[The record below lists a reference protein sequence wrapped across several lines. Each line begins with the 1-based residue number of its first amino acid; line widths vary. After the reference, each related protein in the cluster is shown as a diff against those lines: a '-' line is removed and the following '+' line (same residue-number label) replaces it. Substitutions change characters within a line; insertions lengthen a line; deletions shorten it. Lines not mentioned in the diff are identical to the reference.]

1 MRALDRKLL
10 RDLRHHRAQVLSIA
24 AVVACG
30 VMTVIAMRSTLGSV
44 RWARDAYYADYRFGD
59 VFAQLKRA
67 PISLVRR
74 INAIPGVGA
83 IETRSVLDVTLD
95 VPGLPDPATG
105 HLVSIPTTQRPMLNT
120 LHLRQG
126 RWPAERRDDEA
137 IVSDR
142 FARENRLVVG
152 DSLGAVINGQWRQLH
167 IVALATSPEFVYEVS
182 GTGFM
187 TDNRR
192 FGVLWMTNDA
202 IAPAYGMRGAFN
214 DIVLRLAPGARQA
227 DVIAQLDGLLSPYG
241 GVGAYGRDDQPSN
254 TVVAD
259 ELEQLRVIGNVFP
272 LFFVATAA
280 FLLNVVLS
288 RLIATQREEIA
299 ALKAFGYGNI
309 AVGVHYLGFAAAA
322 VGLGSI
328 LGVAAG
334 IWLGSAY
341 TGLYADVF
349 RFPSLEHRTGW
360 GSAVAVIAIS
370 GAAALLGAASAV
382 WAAVRL
388 PPAEALRPPAPAR
401 YRPLLVERFGFGH
414 LVSPAG
420 RMVLRNMERRPLR
433 TLSSVIG
440 VSLATAVLVSG
451 FYPYDASARLID
463 IQLRTAQRED
473 LSVAFSTPRSIAAAR
488 ELAGIAGITRVEP
501 FRTVAARLRVRQRV
515 RTAVITGLDAG
526 STLRRLVDMHG
537 AIHPIPP
544 AGVVL
549 SASLAGALGV
559 AVGDTIIAEVTE
571 LGGAER
577 RVIVAATLD
586 EMLGMSAYMDRRAL
600 NALMREGDVV
610 SGAQV
615 SIDRGTE
622 DRVFAAF
629 KRYPLVAGTG
639 SRPAMIAFV
648 EETIRASMKI
658 TTVIVVFAAGVI
670 ALGIIYNGARIAL
683 SERGRELASL
693 RVLGLTRREVSR
705 LLLSEQAVITWVGIP
720 AGCALGFGFA
730 AILANAF
737 AAERFRFPLVIDLST
752 YAVASAVV
760 AVAAVGAAG
769 VVRRRV
775 AHLDLIAVLKTRE

>member
-1 MRALDRKLL
+1 M
-10 RDLRHHRAQVLSIA
+10 SIA

-30 VMTVIAMRSTLGSV
+30 VMAVIAMRSTLGSV
-44 RWARDAYYADYRFGD
+44 RWARDVYYVDYRFGD
-59 VFAQLKRA
+59 VFAELKRA
-67 PISLVRR
+67 PISLVER
-74 INAIPGVGA
+74 INQIPGVGA
-83 IETRSVLDVTLD
+83 IETRSVLNVTLD

-105 HLVSIPTTQRPMLNT
+105 HLVSIPATMRPMLNA

-126 RWPAERRDDEA
+126 RWPDERRDDEA

-142 FARENRLVVG
+142 FARENHIGVG
-152 DSLGAVINGQWRQLH
+152 DTLGAVINGRWRRLH

-192 FGVLWMTNDA
+192 FGVLWMSDDA
-202 IAPAYGMRGAFN
+202 LAPAYGMRGAFN
-214 DIVLRLAPGARQA
+214 DIVLRLAPGALQA
-227 DVIAQLDGLLSPYG
+227 DVIAQLDALLSPYG

-254 TVVAD
+254 TVVSD
-259 ELEQLRVIGNVFP
+259 ELEQLRVFGNVFP
-272 LFFVATAA
+272 LFFVVTAA

-309 AVGVHYLGFAAAA
+309 TVGVHYLGFAAAA
-322 VGLGSI
+322 VGLGSA
-328 LGVAAG
+328 LGVVAG
-334 IWLGSAY
+334 MWLGSAY
-341 TGLYADVF
+341 TGMYADIF
-349 RFPSLEHRTGW
+349 RFPLLEHRTGW
-360 GSAVAVIAIS
+360 GSAAVVIAIS
-370 GAAALLGAASAV
+370 AAAALLGAASAV

-388 PPAEALRPPAPAR
+388 PPAEALRPPSPAR

-414 LVSPAG
+414 LVSAGG

-451 FYPYDASARLID
+451 FFPYDASDRLIA

-473 LSVAFSTPRSIAAAR
+473 LSVAFVSPRSIAAAR
-488 ELAGIAGITRVEP
+488 ELAAVAGISRVEP
-501 FRTVAARLRVRQRV
+501 FRMVAARLRAGQHV
-515 RTAVITGLDAG
+515 RTGAITGLDAG
-526 STLRRLVDMHG
+526 SSLRRLVDMEG
-537 AIHPIPP
+537 FIHAIPP
-544 AGVVL
+544 TGVVL
-549 SASLAGALGV
+549 STSMADALAV
-559 AVGDTIIAEVTE
+559 AIGDTIIAEVIE

-577 RVIVAATLD
+577 RIIVAATLE

-600 NALMREGDVV
+600 NALMREGDVI
-610 SGAQV
+610 SGAQLA
-615 SIDRGTE
+615 IERGTE
-622 DRVFAAF
+622 DQVFSAL
-629 KRYPLVAGTG
+629 KGYPHVAGTG
-639 SRPAMIAFV
+639 SRPAMLAFV
-648 EETIRASMKI
+648 QETIRNSMTI
-658 TTVIVVFAAGVI
+658 TTVVVVFAAGVI

-705 LLLSEQAVITWVGIP
+705 LLLSEQAVITGLGIP

-737 AAERFRFPLVIDLST
+737 AAERFRFPLVIALST
-752 YAVASAVV
+752 YVIAATVV
-760 AVAAVGAAG
+760 AVTAVGASAI
-769 VVRRRV
+769 VRRRI